1 MRLAFTKHKVNG
13 CLSPHRLIIKM
24 VLIPQNLPE
33 ETFLNQGGIL
43 PAMESLQQTYS
54 SKLCCS
60 GVDLMRVAM
69 ALGRLSRRPW
79 YSSMLLLSRYTLLI
93 SW

>member
-1 MRLAFTKHKVNG
+1 
-13 CLSPHRLIIKM
+13 
-24 VLIPQNLPE
+24 
-33 ETFLNQGGIL
+33 
-43 PAMESLQQTYS
+43 
-54 SKLCCS
+54 
-60 GVDLMRVAM
+60 MRVAM